1 VAHQDRRDLTA
12 GVGSDGDVVV
22 VGGVKGQ
29 ILAYDANGKQLWKA
43 QASAKCCRRRKSAAA
58 WWWCAASTTDHGF
71 DAKTG
76 ERKWTVA
83 RTTPALTL
91 RNAPGMVIN
100 GRTSTWPSRA
110 ASCWR

>member
-1 VAHQDRRDLTA
+1 VEGPGVQRSAVAA
-12 GVGSDGDVVV
+12 S
-22 VGGVKGQ
+22 GG
-29 ILAYDANGKQLWKA
+29 
-43 QASAKCCRRRKSAAA
+43 AA

-76 ERKWTVA
+76 ERKWSVA

-100 GRTSTWPSRA
+100 GANVYVAQPGGKLLALTAGHRPA
-110 ASCWR
+110 AL